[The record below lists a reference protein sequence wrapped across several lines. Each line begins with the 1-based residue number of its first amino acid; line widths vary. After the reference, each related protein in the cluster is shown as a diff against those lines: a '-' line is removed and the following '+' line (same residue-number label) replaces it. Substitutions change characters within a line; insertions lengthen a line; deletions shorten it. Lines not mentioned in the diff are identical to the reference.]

1 MGFLGFWGN
10 YYTVRYN
17 NFIKIDTVRLDIF
30 LASHYQ
36 TTRNRA
42 QFWIDSGLVFVN
54 AKTVTKASYQVSE
67 MDTIELMNDKRTEWV
82 SRSAVK
88 LDDFLE
94 ANKIIIGWFQC
105 LDVGSSTGGFTQVLL
120 SRWAQKIVA
129 VEIGTN
135 QLHEKLQ
142 WDPRIESHEQ
152 TDIRDYAKIS
162 QKDESFQKFNLI
174 VGDISWCPL
183 RDILPS
189 IIPLL
194 REEWD
199 IILLYK
205 PQFEVDSKALTKGW
219 VVHRSV
225 DTQKMLDEEV
235 LFWKEKFWIKLKK
248 ISQST
253 LAGEAG
259 NEEYLVWV
267 TL

>member
-1 MGFLGFWGN
+1 M
-10 YYTVRYN
+10 
-17 NFIKIDTVRLDIF
+17 RLD
-30 LASHYQ
+30 LYLKSYYQ

-42 QFWIDSGLVFVN
+42 QFWIDSGLVLVN
-54 AKTVTKASYQVSE
+54 KKIIIKASYQ
-67 MDTIELMNDKRTEWV
+67 MDENDCIEIIEDRKIDWV

-94 ANKIIIGWFQC
+94 ANKIQIKSLQC

-120 SRWAQKIVA
+120 SRWAQKVVA

-135 QLHEKLQ
+135 QLHKKLR

-152 TDIRDYAKIS
+152 TDIRDYAEES
-162 QKDESFQKFNLI
+162 QKHAWFQKFDLI

-183 RDILPS
+183 RDIRPS

-199 IILLYK
+199 MILLYK
-205 PQFEVDSKALTKGW
+205 PQFEVDSKELTKDW

-225 DTQKMLDEEV
+225 DTQKMLDKEV
-235 LFWKEKFWIKLKK
+235 LFWKEEFWIKLKK
-248 ISQST
+248 MSQST

-259 NEEYLVWV
+259 NEEYLVWI

>member
-1 MGFLGFWGN
+1 M
-10 YYTVRYN
+10 
-17 NFIKIDTVRLDIF
+17 RLDLYIK
-30 LASHYQ
+30 SHYN

-42 QFWIDSGLVFVN
+42 QFWIDSELVLVN
-54 AKTVTKASYQVSE
+54 KKIITKASYQISE
-67 MDTIELMNDKRTEWV
+67 SDCIEIIEDRKIDWV

-94 ANKIIIGWFQC
+94 ANKIQIESLQC

-120 SRWAQKIVA
+120 SRWAQKVVA

-135 QLHEKLQ
+135 QLHKKLL

-152 TDIRDYAKIS
+152 TDIRDYAEES
-162 QKDESFQKFNLI
+162 QKHAWFQKLDLI

-199 IILLYK
+199 VILLYK
-205 PQFEVDSKALTKGW
+205 PQFEVDSKELTKGW
-219 VVHRSV
+219 VVHRSI

-248 ISQST
+248 MSQST

-259 NEEYLVWV
+259 NEEYLVWL

>member
-42 QFWIDSGLVFVN
+42 QFWIDSGLVLVN
-54 AKTVTKASYQVSE
+54 KKIITKASYQ
-67 MDTIELMNDKRTEWV
+67 MTESDCVEIVEDRKIDWV

-135 QLHEKLQ
+135 QLHEKLR
-142 WDPRIESHEQ
+142 WDPRIQSHEQ
-152 TDIRDYAKIS
+152 TDIRDYANLS
-162 QKDESFQKFNLI
+162 QKDESFQKFDLI
-174 VGDISWCPL
+174 VGDIMKKMGCSRSTAYQTL
-183 RDILPS
+183 TI
-189 IIPLL
+189 
-194 REEWD
+194 
-199 IILLYK
+199 
-205 PQFEVDSKALTKGW
+205 FE
-219 VVHRSV
+219 
-225 DTQKMLDEEV
+225 
-235 LFWKEKFWIKLKK
+235 
-248 ISQST
+248 
-253 LAGEAG
+253 
-259 NEEYLVWV
+259 
-267 TL
+267 